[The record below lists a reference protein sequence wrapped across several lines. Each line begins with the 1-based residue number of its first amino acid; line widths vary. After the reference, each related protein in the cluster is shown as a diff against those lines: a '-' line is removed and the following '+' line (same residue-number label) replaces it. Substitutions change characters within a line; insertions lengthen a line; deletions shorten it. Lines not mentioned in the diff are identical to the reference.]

1 MVSCDTHIAHREE
14 RLDSHEVLHFR
25 SYLIGEP
32 QVGAASYKKH
42 RSRRVLR
49 AKSWCGIRGWEVAL
63 VERRYAD
70 RRRPLRHAL
79 SV

>member
-1 MVSCDTHIAHREE
+1 MVSRDTHIAHREE
-14 RLDSHEVLHFR
+14 HREERPDSHEVLHFR

-49 AKSWCGIRGWEVAL
+49 AKS
-63 VERRYAD
+63 
-70 RRRPLRHAL
+70 
-79 SV
+79 

>member
-1 MVSCDTHIAHREE
+1 MVAGTADVEFRTGAISPICEWYHATRTLHTGRSACVWEE

-49 AKSWCGIRGWEVAL
+49 AKS
-63 VERRYAD
+63 
-70 RRRPLRHAL
+70 
-79 SV
+79 

>member
-1 MVSCDTHIAHREE
+1 MVAGTADVEFRTGAISPICGWYHATRTLHTGRSTVEEHREE

-49 AKSWCGIRGWEVAL
+49 AKS
-63 VERRYAD
+63 
-70 RRRPLRHAL
+70 
-79 SV
+79 